1 MFSECK
7 IATFLQTTKFL
18 SLFLRC
24 RAPALGSKF
33 SNFRATTSRFTL
45 TEKFKINRHSAY
57 CDLAENCP
65 CRKVTF
71 PPLRVPNF

>member
-7 IATFLQTTKFL
+7 IATFSQTTKFL

-57 CDLAENCP
+57 YDLAENCP
-65 CRKVTF
+65 CRSKVLLCTA
-71 PPLRVPNF
+71 LAVR